1 MSDKGV
7 IVVGL
12 VIFVGLVT
20 FPFWYTRAA
29 GSSAALARPA
39 LELPTDA
46 TQCVEDKPFMTAH
59 HMELLNQWR
68 DAVVR
73 EGQTQYTSW
82 AFGTHYE
89 MSLTKTCLRCHRNGQ
104 TFCDRCHNYAD
115 VHPGCWDCHVEPKG
129 N

>member
-12 VIFVGLVT
+12 IIFVGLVT
-20 FPFWYTRAA
+20 FPFWYTRTAA
-29 GSSAALARPA
+29 GGDTLAAPDV
-39 LELPTDA
+39 ELPTDA
-46 TQCVEDKPFMTAH
+46 TQCVEDKPFMIAH

-73 EGQTQYTSW
+73 QGEAEYTSR

-89 MSLTKTCLRCHRNGQ
+89 MSLTRTCLRCHSNGQ
-104 TFCDRCHNYAD
+104 TFCDRCHTYAD
-115 VHPGCWDCHVEPKG
+115 VHPRCWDCHVEPKG

>member
-7 IVVGL
+7 IAVGL
-12 VIFVGLVT
+12 VLFVGLVT
-20 FPFWYTRAA
+20 FPFWHAA
-29 GSSAALARPA
+29 TGSSAARTAPVV
-39 LELPTDA
+39 ELPVGA
-46 TQCVEDKPFMTAH
+46 TQCVEDKPFMTAN

-73 EGQTQYTSW
+73 LGQKDYTSR

-89 MSLTKTCLRCHRNGQ
+89 MSLSRTCLRCHNNKQ

-115 VHPGCWDCHVEPKG
+115 VHPRCWDCHVEPKG